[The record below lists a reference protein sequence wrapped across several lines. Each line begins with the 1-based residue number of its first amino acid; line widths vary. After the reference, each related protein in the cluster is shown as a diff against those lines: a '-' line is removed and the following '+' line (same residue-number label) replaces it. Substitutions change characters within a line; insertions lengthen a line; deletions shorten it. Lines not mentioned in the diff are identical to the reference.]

1 LVELEKK
8 AEELVRIAD
17 IINNTIADAET
28 GTLLTGE
35 GYCINIVT
43 QFYEV
48 AETLK
53 LILYDALP
61 QQFHSI

>member
-1 LVELEKK
+1 MAELKEKAK
-8 AEELVRIAD
+8 KLVRMANIS
-17 IINNTIADAET
+17 NNTIADAKT

-35 GYCINIVT
+35 RYHIDIAT

-48 AETLK
+48 VKTLR